1 MTSLP
6 LSLKHISLLL
16 TIPVSLIFATSAQA
30 ENCPLFSEQPIRKL
44 HSDTLISACEQ
55 FQGKPLLIVNT
66 ASHCGY
72 SDQFSSLESLH
83 KQYQADGLVVLGFP
97 SNDFRQEAKDEQE
110 TAQVCYLNYG
120 VTFTMSAP
128 VQVKGANA
136 HPVFQYLTEQAGAP
150 RWNFYKYV
158 VSGDRQQV
166 IRLPSAVTPGS
177 DKMATA
183 IRKVL

>member
-1 MTSLP
+1 MPSRLLATFGLF
-6 LSLKHISLLL
+6 LSTCLVTNASFSQGCI
-16 TIPVSLIFATSAQA
+16 
-30 ENCPLFSEQPIRKL
+30 LFKEEKIRKL
-44 HSDTLISACEQ
+44 HSTEQIAACEIYRN
-55 FQGKPLLIVNT
+55 KPLLIVNT

-72 SDQFSSLESLH
+72 TDQFAGLERLH
-83 KQYQADGLVVLGFP
+83 KRYKDKGLVLIGFP
-97 SNDFRQEAKDEQE
+97 SDDFRQEAKDEQK

-128 VQVKGANA
+128 IQVKGANA
-136 HPVFQYLTEQAGAP
+136 HPVFQYLTERAGAP

-177 DKMATA
+177 DKMTTA
-183 IRKVL
+183 INKVL